1 MIAHR
6 WLETTLPEL
15 DAEAELWARLKT
27 SERERARARLF
38 ELHAPFA
45 RQIARRRF
53 GLRTGADIEYPD
65 LCQLAYVGLLEAI
78 DRFDPGRGPP
88 FQAFAARRIQGS
100 ILDGLSTMNE
110 LRQQSSFRRRISAE
124 RLRSLQEGEAPLSPA
139 NLGEALRLIEGL
151 AVGLAL
157 GVMLEG
163 SGLYQDGEGQDPAPN
178 PYESLAWSDMARR
191 LRDAMASLPERERL
205 VVRSHYLEDMDFTQ
219 IALILGVGKAR
230 VSQIHKAALG
240 SLRTALQPI
249 SVFEIRR

>member
-6 WLETTLPEL
+6 QLEMSSPEL
-15 DAEAELWARLKT
+15 DAETALWASLKT

-124 RLRSLQEGEAPLSPA
+124 RLRSLQGGSPSPPA

-151 AVGLAL
+151 AIGLAL

-191 LRDAMASLPERERL
+191 LRDAMADLPERERL
-205 VVRSHYLEDMDFTQ
+205 VVRSHYLEDMDFSQ

-240 SLRTALQPI
+240 SLRTALAPV
-249 SVFEIRR
+249 SAFEIRR